1 MGLKERLQLFGLKEK
16 VMDGDGNC
24 QFRALADQMYGSQER
39 HREVRATVVKMLRAE
54 PDAYAAFVCEGD
66 GDTYEEYCA
75 NMSRDGTWGDA
86 ITMQAAA
93 DAYGV
98 KVRSF
103 SHPLLLFF
111 FFLPRITKPS
121 TLYLRYNPKAL
132 HEPLTRR
139 RINRTTLLSNEAKP
153 RRRRRR
159 RRTKTSED
167 ETYD

>member
-98 KVRSF
+98 KICMLTSYRESF
-103 SHPLLLFF
+103 FVEIE
-111 FFLPRITKPS
+111 PRHKSS
-121 TLYLRYNPKAL
+121 TSSLTLMISFWAEIHYNSLVEA
-132 HEPLTRR
+132 TR
-139 RINRTTLLSNEAKP
+139 
-153 RRRRRR
+153 
-159 RRTKTSED
+159 
-167 ETYD
+167 